1 MAVTLTSTG
10 IQFSDGTSL
19 STAPS
24 SGGAGAIIFASKTP
38 GSGTFTVPDTGVYWV
53 SGCGGGGSGG
63 GGNGSGATGG
73 APGAAVNLAKFTAT
87 PGASVSYTIGAGAP
101 QGGYDKNGSAG
112 SATTVGSMSLGGGG
126 GGSMYYWTAAGAA
139 GAISGLPTT
148 YFLTVNPSGY
158 TYAGASKAVD
168 IPHAGGS
175 GYGGAGVVN
184 GGNNNR
190 GGDGFLIVISG
201 E

>member
-1 MAVTLTSTG
+1 MATTLTSTG
-10 IQFSDGTSL
+10 IQFSDGTSQ
-19 STAPS
+19 S
-24 SGGAGAIIFASKTP
+24 SAAGGSAGAIIFASKTT

-126 GGSMYYWTAAGAA
+126 GGNKYYYGARGA
-139 GAISGLPTT
+139 SGAISGLPAT
-148 YFLTVNPSGY
+148 YLLTANPV
-158 TYAGASKAVD
+158 GASRAGYQTAVD
-168 IPHAGGS
+168 IPHAGNS
-175 GYGGAGVVN
+175 GYGGAGVEN
-184 GGNNNR
+184 GGHNHR